1 MMRNNDLLKQL
12 SATSFVMWDLHLYLD
27 THTCDTEAIAL
38 YNKYK
43 EKYHALRD
51 EFEENCWKLTSTKAQ
66 GVEWIKNPWP
76 WEKESCD
83 C

>member
-1 MMRNNDLLKQL
+1 MLRNQDLLEEL
-12 SATSFVMWDLHLYLD
+12 SAVQFVMWDLHLYLD
-27 THTCDTEAIAL
+27 THTCDTEALAL

-43 EKYHALRD
+43 EKYNCLRE
-51 EFEENCWKLTSTKAQ
+51 EFEEKCWELSPRNAQ

-76 WEKESCD
+76 WENKECD